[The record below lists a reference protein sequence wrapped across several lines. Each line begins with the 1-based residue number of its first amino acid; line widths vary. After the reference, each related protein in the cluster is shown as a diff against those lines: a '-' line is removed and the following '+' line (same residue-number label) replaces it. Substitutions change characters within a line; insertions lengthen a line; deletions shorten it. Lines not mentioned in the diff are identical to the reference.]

1 MGDPPDL
8 LQDTSNLA
16 VLEPWPWQAHAIDR
30 TGPIVA
36 ASQQQAR

>member
-8 LQDTSNLA
+8 LQDTSDLA
-16 VLEPWPWQAHAIDR
+16 VLEAVAGHAIDR